1 MSFPKLPKTPLDT
14 NEFNYARWDN
24 TTCTVKLCSVPWQEN
39 YENVVEFSSKE
50 ERDQYFKNLTGNDIT
65 LNSGFRVVDNIIKL
79 PVPYFNCIRFNYVI
93 IDYPIPTSEQQPLDY
108 ATLEPKTLKYFYF
121 ITDIEDIAP
130 NTSKVY
136 LKPDIW
142 QQWYYDVEIK
152 SMYLKRGHYAVK
164 HSAKP
169 SEYIKDPINNTDYL
183 LAPEQ
188 DIPQTKQKQD
198 GLTFTPYF
206 SQNNELYAVFTVPF
220 NIEDILNNTNIVPTT
235 PYFETDPDNRNGY
248 EVLPIF
254 NLPKIWQVS
263 YTDLNVVGSTLVNM
277 YYYAVKMIDIPLLS
291 EKENILIT
299 QNIKALYI
307 LSTDYID
314 LVPIDNVFYTAIFKT
329 RNINVNTET
338 LLQDYANRVEGFT
351 KLLTS
356 PYCSISITDYNTTF
370 DIDVQACTN
379 DINIIN
385 NIIFNDGNIKGISRV
400 NNINA
405 SSNESIFIRRIN
417 GIQEYKTF
425 YNSFDYDYIFN
436 IDLPV
441 YGLFIDSSAKNY
453 AKKAFE
459 NAIKER
465 DLKTNY
471 ENSARKINNSYENT
485 IDSTDTDLDN
495 NLRSNATANTNA
507 LNSNAT
513 AYNNAINSATCAR
526 DNSLR
531 TNANAKTTADNS
543 ALNSENVALNSNQV
557 NYDNVVRT
565 NTAVTANSTAT
576 QAKNTTV
583 NTENTRLNT
592 QQNSINVVR
601 NTAATTAQNDLQ
613 GQLTDINKVASV
625 AQSITGAVGT
635 LAGGDFAGALLGAV
649 STSIGI
655 NAEAQKSNAI
665 IANNSAMLSATI
677 QIDSNST
684 TETNTTLNNVNTA
697 NNTLIQTTTT
707 NTVNASN
714 QNAADTKTAN
724 DANATATYNT
734 STTNNALNKTTND
747 TNATDN
753 YTTASTNA
761 GNTKSTADTNAGNT
775 KSTADTNATNSTTT
789 AQANALYSRDTDLTN
804 LQRSLTKDVANI
816 NYETLNN
823 NVDALT
829 EQSLPS
835 LNTITNLYTQGF
847 IVSVNGLK
855 QDDLDRITAIFN
867 RYGYMAGGHKVI
879 TLNIEKLQCMNKYSY
894 IECEDVTILNN
905 TVPSKYA
912 ILLCDILKHGVTVW
926 SNPNNIGD
934 FTSNMGV

>member
-14 NEFNYARWDN
+14 NEFNYNRWTD
-24 TTCTVKLCSVPWQEN
+24 TTCKVKLCSVPWQEN
-39 YENVVEFSSKE
+39 YENVVEFSSKT
-50 ERDQYFKNLTGNDIT
+50 ERDQYFDGLQGNDIQ
-65 LNSGFRVVDNIIKL
+65 LNSGFRVVDNVIKL
-79 PVPYFNCIRFNYVI
+79 PIPYFNCIRFNYVI
-93 IDYPIPTSEQQPLDY
+93 INYPIPTSQEQPIDY

-142 QQWYYDVEIK
+142 TQWYYDIEIK
-152 SMYLKRGHYAVK
+152 SLYLKRGHYAVK

-169 SEYIKDPINNTDYL
+169 SEYIKNPINSTDYL

-198 GLTFTPYF
+198 SLTFAPYF
-206 SQNNELYAVFTVPF
+206 SQDSELYAVFTLPF

-254 NLPKIWQVS
+254 NLPQIGQIS
-263 YTDLNVVGSTLVNM
+263 YTDLNAANNLINM

-329 RNINVNTET
+329 RNISVNTET
-338 LLQDYANRVEGFT
+338 LLQEYANKVEGFT

-370 DIDVQACTN
+370 DIDVQACTS

-400 NNINA
+400 TNIDA
-405 SSNESIFIRRIN
+405 SSNESIYIRQIN

-425 YNSFDYDYIFN
+425 YNSFDYDFIFN

-441 YGLFIDSSAKNY
+441 YGLFIDSSSKNY

-459 NAIKER
+459 NTIKER

-471 ENSARKINNSYENT
+471 ENSARKINNNYENT

-495 NLRSNATANTNA
+495 NLRSNATTNTNA

-513 AYNNAINSATCAR
+513 AYNNAINSAACAR
-526 DNSLR
+526 DNALR
-531 TNANAKTTADNS
+531 SNANAQTTADNS

-565 NTAVTANSTAT
+565 NSAVTANSVAT
-576 QAKNTTV
+576 QSKNTGVLVANVGLNTDNYNV
-583 NTENTRLNT
+583 NTA
-592 QQNSINVVR
+592 R
-601 NTAATTAQNDLQ
+601 NTASTNAQNALQ
-613 GQLTDINKVASV
+613 SALTDINKTASV
-625 AQSITGAVGT
+625 AQAITGSISHAIS
-635 LAGGDFAGALLGAV
+635 GDLGGALLGAV
-649 STSIGI
+649 STAISVD
-655 NAEAQKSNAI
+655 ADTAKSNAI
-665 IANNSAMLSATI
+665 IGNNSAMLSATI
-677 QIDSNST
+677 SIDTDATGYSNT
-684 TETNTTLNNVNTA
+684 ALQNINLA

-714 QNAADTKTAN
+714 QNATDTKTAN

-734 STTNNALNKTTND
+734 STTNNALNKATND

-753 YTTASTNA
+753 YTTATTNA
-761 GNTKSTADTNAGNT
+761 GNTKSTADANANNT
-775 KSTADTNATNSTTT
+775 KSTADTNTTNSTATT
-789 AQANALYSRDTDLTN
+789 QANALYTRDTDLTN

-823 NVDALT
+823 NVDVLT
-829 EQSLPS
+829 AQSLPS

-855 QDDLDRITAIFN
+855 QDDLDRVTAIFN
-867 RYGYMAGGHKVI
+867 RYGYMSNGYKIV

-894 IECEDVTILNN
+894 IECEDVTILNK

-912 ILLCDILKHGVTVW
+912 IIIGDILKHGTTVW
-926 SNPNNIGD
+926 SNPDFIGD
-934 FTSNMGV
+934 FTENMGE

>member
-1 MSFPKLPKTPLDT
+1 MSFPKLPKTPLNT

-24 TTCTVKLCSVPWQEN
+24 TTCAVKLCSVPWQEN

-50 ERDQYFKNLTGNDIT
+50 DRDKYFDNLTGNDIQ
-65 LNSGFRVVDNIIKL
+65 LNSGFRVVDNIVKL
-79 PVPYFNCIRFNYVI
+79 PIPYFNCIRFNYVI
-93 IDYPIPTSEQQPLDY
+93 ISYPIPTSQEQPIDY

-121 ITDIEDIAP
+121 ISDIEDIAP

-142 QQWYYDVEIK
+142 QQWFYDLDVK
-152 SMYLKRGHYAVK
+152 SIYLKRGHYAVK

-169 SEYIKDPINNTDYL
+169 NIYIQNPIDSTDYL

-198 GLTFTPYF
+198 GLAFAPYF
-206 SQNNELYAVFTVPF
+206 SQDSELYAVFTLPF
-220 NIEDILNNTNIVPTT
+220 NIDDILNNTNTVPST

-254 NLPKIWQVS
+254 NLPKIGQVS
-263 YTDLNVVGSTLVNM
+263 YTGLNVVSSTLVNM
-277 YYYAVKMIDIPLLS
+277 YYYAVKMIDMPLLS

-314 LVPIDNVFYTAIFKT
+314 LVPIDEVFYTAIFKSKQ
-329 RNINVNTET
+329 ISVNTAD
-338 LLQDYANRVEGFT
+338 LLQDYANKIQGFT

-356 PYCSISITDYNTTF
+356 PYCTITITDYNTTY
-370 DIDVQACTN
+370 DIDVQACAS

-385 NIIFNDGNIKGISRV
+385 NIIFNDGAIKGISRI
-400 NNINA
+400 NNIDSA
-405 SSNESIFIRRIN
+405 DNESIFIRKIN
-417 GIQEYKTF
+417 GMQEYKTF

-441 YGLFIDSSAKNY
+441 YGLFIDSSTKNY

-459 NAIKER
+459 NTIKER

-471 ENSARKINNSYENT
+471 ENNARKINNSYENT
-485 IDSTDTDLDN
+485 VDSTNTDLDN
-495 NLRSNATANTNA
+495 NLRNNATSNTNA

-513 AYNNAINSATCAR
+513 AYNNAVNTAECSR
-526 DNSLR
+526 DNALR
-531 TNANAKTTADNS
+531 TNANTQTTADNS
-543 ALNSENVALNSNQV
+543 ALNSENVSLNSNQV
-557 NYDNVVRT
+557 NYDNTVRT
-565 NTAVTANSTAT
+565 NAAVTANSVAT
-576 QAKNTTV
+576 QSKNTGVLVANVGLNTDNYNV
-583 NTENTRLNT
+583 NTA
-592 QQNSINVVR
+592 R
-601 NTAATTAQNDLQ
+601 NTASTNAQNSLQ
-613 GQLTDINKVASV
+613 SALTDINKTASV
-625 AQSITGAVGT
+625 AQAITGSISHAIS
-635 LAGGDFAGALLGAV
+635 GDLGGALLGAV
-649 STSIGI
+649 STAISVD
-655 NAEAQKSNAI
+655 ADTAKSNAI
-665 IANNSAMLSATI
+665 IGNNSAMLSATI
-677 QIDSNST
+677 SIDT
-684 TETNTTLNNVNTA
+684 DATGYANTALQNINLA

-724 DANATATYNT
+724 DANAQATYNT
-734 STTNNALNKTTND
+734 AVSNNAATKTTND
-747 TNATDN
+747 TNASDN
-753 YTTASTNA
+753 YTTATTNA

-775 KSTADTNATNSTTT
+775 KRTADTNATNSTAT
-789 AQANALYSRDTDLTN
+789 AQANALYTRDTDLTN

-829 EQSLPS
+829 AQSIPS

-847 IVSVNGLK
+847 IISVNGLK
-855 QDDLDRITAIFN
+855 QDDLNKMISIFN
-867 RYGYMAGGHKVI
+867 RYGYMTECREIASPG
-879 TLNIEKLQCMNKYSY
+879 KLQCMNKYSY
-894 IECEDVTILNN
+894 VQCENVSILNK
-905 TVPSKYA
+905 TVPSQYA
-912 ILLCDILKHGVTVW
+912 TLIGDMLRRGVTIW
-926 SNPNNIGD
+926 NNPDNIGD
-934 FTSNMGV
+934 FTNNMEV